1 MKSLSA
7 ITMGLLLV
15 TGLTVFGCSP
25 QRRALSWP
33 TKARVVI

>member
-15 TGLTVFGCSP
+15 TGLTVFGLLTADVWS
-25 QRRALSWP
+25 RRRGMDHP
-33 TKARVVI
+33 P